1 MVNDDLNI
9 PRALAVVQEML
20 KSDIDDAKKYATI
33 LDFDRVLGLNLDKL
47 DKPETLPQNIQKLV
61 EARQAA
67 RAAKE
72 WAKSDQLRDQIQELG
87 YTVQDTKDGMKV
99 IKM

>member
-1 MVNDDLNI
+1 
-9 PRALAVVQEML
+9 ML
-20 KSDIDDAKKYATI
+20 KSDIADADKHATI
-33 LDFDRVLGLNLDKL
+33 LDYDRVLGLNLDKL
-47 DKPETLPQNIQKLV
+47 DQPETLPQNIQQLV

-99 IKM
+99 IKN